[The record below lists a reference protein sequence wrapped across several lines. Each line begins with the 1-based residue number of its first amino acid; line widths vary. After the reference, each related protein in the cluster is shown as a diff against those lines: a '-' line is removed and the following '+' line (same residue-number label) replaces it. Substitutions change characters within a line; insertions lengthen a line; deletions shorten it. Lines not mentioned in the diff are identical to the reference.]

1 MKKFLFLLLS
11 AIFFSLFAE
20 NPDLLF
26 EANYDTYSQHADFAK
41 GDKKAYG
48 FPENDL
54 QLRMFPGIPGKSA
67 RNSLQ
72 VADTERVYYK
82 AKDNFNAAEG
92 TLSFWFKMVNYDLG
106 NDKLQSIFAVY
117 EPGYYFRIIK
127 NKNVFKDFII
137 AQISYKNNKMS
148 KPFSKQIQVYTH
160 PLRWKKGEWHHI
172 AVTWNKKEFRL
183 YLDGV
188 LHPASSTG
196 GPRMN
201 HESKSIPYDHPSRK
215 MDDFEIP
222 QVSAKARMYVGN
234 YFSSAKDGA
243 MTAYD
248 KLQIFNRPLSASE
261 IKKMYEEIVPPPKK
275 EITVNFVGIPFSQKA
290 DEAVRCFMQFPMAKP
305 EIKFNAHADLRRDAE
320 NLYVKF
326 VSDRPCK
333 VKKYTQRD
341 GKLWEDDSFEIH
353 LKAPD
358 NNNYQFIV
366 NGNGAIFDSKNRNV
380 KWNAQ
385 GVTAKINNSAKGW
398 TADLTIPLKNLSAL
412 PGRWAMDVCTAAVTG
427 RKTNYYRWSNRVF
440 DGSFTATGE
449 MEFLPKG
456 FFFSVDN
463 IGNLSVGNL
472 DLRVR
477 ASKQF
482 KATASYLPISGY
494 RNTYSGDLKASPWKM
509 TLPAGEQTLNIEG
522 TAGKILAYRYQY
534 SYYVDFPMEIT
545 FNTATAQKK
554 LEIGIDFAN
563 AGGENLAKIRKNG
576 ITGTISLKDKNGKV
590 RSENS
595 FQTKIAQC
603 KTELDLPSDL
613 TSGEYTI
620 EAKAG
625 DMLRI
630 VKYRVP
636 NLAPYI
642 EKVSHDSNVPEPW
655 TAVQQSGKNSF
666 KVWNRVY
673 SFNGKSP
680 FPQQVTAAGKNLLA
694 EPVKLVLNG
703 KTAIW
708 EDWKITDKRNDRFC
722 FSGKG
727 VIDGVP
733 VAYESELWFD
743 GMYLIKWNLA
753 PVQKHLINNMKITY
767 RMPSDCAEYAYNPEM
782 IRWQNGKASTL
793 LTPISARRN
802 HNILWLSGYDKGFLF
817 WVKSNANWVNKS
829 GEKPLTAQQD
839 GKFVNASMNIIT
851 RKAELA
857 KKAEYTMIFQGT
869 PSRPLPKNFREVNYL
884 SYGGCSATTHE
895 LANVGSGS
903 NRPRIDDSH
912 VFNGCYPRDFAAF
925 ARVNAKRK
933 VNTHMYTTPGHLSD
947 YAADFDYWDK
957 KFLSKPGAMFTG
969 QKLGV
974 SQMSYLFCSNA
985 TDATADLWSWWCDDA
1000 MKKLKNYNGLYFDL
1014 STVKYCENVEH
1025 GCAGIDAFG
1034 QKYISNDALGLRN
1047 FFLRC
1052 YKTCHKNGGDMMIH
1066 CHLAY
1071 TPFTHITDFFAP
1083 GENTC
1088 DICRRNYN
1096 WAYCENIPLDEYQSD
1111 YSQYRTGVAFKFILQ
1126 NGRAVDLTPSM
1137 KHLNY
1142 RTDTEMTLHA
1152 LTPMIVNDISVWGHY
1167 ANRSIINKVWLIFRD
1182 IAIAKAEFNPYWRN
1196 NIVSANSKRV
1206 YASFYKWQT
1215 PSPYKVMVAAGNF
1228 NRTAQ
1233 NAVLKIDYAK
1243 LGIAPD
1249 KAEFF
1254 DLWNNKKLT
1263 RNEFENFKL
1272 NGGHFMLVGIK

>member
-1 MKKFLFLLLS
+1 MKKFLFLLVS
-11 AIFFSLFAE
+11 AMIFPLIAD

-82 AKDNFNAAEG
+82 AKDNFNAEEG
-92 TLSFWFKMVNYDLG
+92 TLSFWFKMVNYDLS
-106 NDKLQSIFAVY
+106 NDKLQSIFAVN

-137 AQISYKNNKMS
+137 AQIYYKNNKMS
-148 KPFSKQIQVYTH
+148 KPFSKQIQVYTR

-196 GPRMN
+196 APRMN

-215 MDDFEIP
+215 MDDFELP

-248 KLQIFNRPLSASE
+248 KLQVFNRPLSASE

-275 EITVNFVGIPFSQKA
+275 EVKVNFVGIPFSTKA
-290 DEAVRCFMQFPMAKP
+290 NEAVRCFMQFPMAKP
-305 EIKFNAHADLRRDAE
+305 EIKFNAYADLRRDAE

-333 VKKYTQRD
+333 VKKYTMRD
-341 GKLWEDDSFEIH
+341 GRLWEDDSFEIH

-366 NGNGAIFDSKNRNV
+366 NGNGAIFDSKNKNV
-380 KWNAQ
+380 KWNAA
-385 GVTAKINNSAKGW
+385 GATAKINNSAKGW

-427 RKTNYYRWSNRVF
+427 RKTNYYRWSNRIF

-456 FFFSVDN
+456 YFFTVDS
-463 IGNLSVGNL
+463 IGNLNIGNL

-494 RNTYSGDLKASPWKM
+494 RNTYSGDLKTSPWKM

-522 TAGKILAYRYQY
+522 TAGKILAYCYQY

-545 FNTATAQKK
+545 FNTATARKK

-563 AGGENLAKIRKNG
+563 ADGGNLAKIRKNG
-576 ITGTISLKDKNGKV
+576 ITGTIALKDKNGKV

-595 FQTKIAQC
+595 FQTKVAQC

-673 SFNGKSP
+673 TFNGKSP

-694 EPVKLVLNG
+694 EPVKLVMNG
-703 KTAIW
+703 KTAVW

-722 FSGKG
+722 FAGKG

-743 GMYLIKWNLA
+743 GMYLLKWNLA
-753 PVQKHLINNMKITY
+753 PAQKHLINNMKITY

-782 IRWQNGKASTL
+782 IRWQNGKAATL

-817 WVKSNANWVNKS
+817 WVKSNANWVNKT

-869 PSRPLPKNFREVNYL
+869 PSRPMPKNFREVNYL

-985 TDATADLWSWWCDDA
+985 TDAPADLWSWWCDDA

-1088 DICRRNYN
+1088 DICRSNYN
-1096 WAYCENIPLDEYQSD
+1096 WAYCENIPLDEYQSN

-1126 NGRAVDLTPSM
+1126 NGRAVDLSPSM

-1142 RTDTEMTLHA
+1142 RTDTEMTLHS
-1152 LTPMIVNDISVWGHY
+1152 LTPMIVHDISVWGHY
-1167 ANRSIINKVWLIFRD
+1167 ANRAVINKVWLIYRD
-1182 IAIAKAEFNPYWRN
+1182 IAIAKAEFMPYWRN
-1196 NIVSANSKRV
+1196 NIVKSEAERT
-1206 YASFYKWQT
+1206 YASFYKWQS
-1215 PSPYKVMVAAGNF
+1215 PSPYKVMVVAGNF
-1228 NRTAQ
+1228 NRTAKE
-1233 NAVLKIDYAK
+1233 AALKIDYAK
-1243 LGIAPD
+1243 LGINPA

-1263 RNEFENFKL
+1263 RREFENFKL